1 MKFSKR
7 PQPMD
12 FGRPDE
18 DVEDAIPLHAVGP
31 EPLGFRPLDAG
42 AQSLPVGLTEANL
55 PAHHDLHATGVH
67 AEAGPPAG
75 WPIWLGAFAVAVLW
89 ALAPIAFAI
98 GYRSN
103 VAPLTAEPFA
113 LAVFGLLALG
123 PAIFV
128 FAAAYMIRQA
138 QKMGFEARR
147 AKAAAD
153 DMLSPTLMAA
163 ARAGDVAQVVREE
176 IVRAGAAADEARET
190 LTALRDAL
198 AFETDKLTGA
208 TAQSVR
214 TAQELATTLGRERS
228 EMSGLVQTLDAQAN
242 RVADAITQQARM
254 VTDAAGMA
262 ETQIREAEGVLSA
275 RAADLAAAAGEASD
289 AARTAGEDL
298 TRHIARL
305 ETAGAGVAEQVK
317 SVEAGL
323 SEQRTALVSLSR
335 TLRTDH
341 EAFAEQAD
349 AHATRMGEFI
359 DGVRASA
366 SEISDR
372 ATTGGETLRRLMN
385 DAALQF
391 RDIAETAKAER
402 EEFGQ
407 STLLALEAVSA
418 AAADQRAQLEGQ
430 TRAAIDALARAAEE
444 TRQAAASHAAA
455 AREQVDHLSEAAFGA
470 GQKANQVFEA
480 RLEEARALIEQS
492 SKMVEDAGA
501 ATARKLADGAA
512 SARKTLD
519 ELAAM
524 MAELEQRA
532 ARLPAAAAGQAEQVR
547 AAVADGMDELMVQ
560 ARRTAA
566 EAEAID
572 TAFQERVRRN
582 FEMLSEAVRL
592 MGVAAVTPPPAVAP
606 APLAPVSPATPA
618 PAPFADRPSRGAR
631 ALAEALAAEVQAPVE
646 PESDAG
652 ALADRIGLR
661 NRIRLTPTASDREFS
676 AVFEAAGGPP
686 SAAAAPPPAEDGED
700 GGETWTWKD
709 LLASLDGADG
719 EGERL
724 EEKLGAELAK
734 MGVDPEKLLPLT
746 RVEEVSAA
754 VQTGDV
760 EGAREVV
767 RKLAPAATRRIA
779 RRLFTDDGVKRQ
791 TEVYVRRYKTLID
804 DAIARDPA
812 GLVLANMLAAPA
824 GRTFLLLDAAAG
836 DMI

>member
-12 FGRPDE
+12 FGRPDDE
-18 DVEDAIPLHAVGP
+18 AQEAGPLPAM
-31 EPLGFRPLDAG
+31 ETENLGFRPLEAVVAANASASVG
-42 AQSLPVGLTEANL
+42 ARLPVHADPRTTHLETE
-55 PAHHDLHATGVH
+55 PAPA
-67 AEAGPPAG
+67 AG
-75 WPIWLGAFAVAVLW
+75 WPIWLSAFAIAVLW

-98 GYRSN
+98 GYRGN

-113 LAVFGLLALG
+113 LAVFALLALG
-123 PAIFV
+123 PAAFV
-128 FAAAYMIRQA
+128 FGAAYVIRQG
-138 QKMGFEARR
+138 QKLAYEARR
-147 AKAAAD
+147 AKATAEE
-153 DMLSPTLMAA
+153 MLSPTLLAA
-163 ARAGDVAQVVREE
+163 ARTGDVAQAVRDE
-176 IVRAGAAADEARET
+176 IARAGSAADEAREA
-190 LTALRDAL
+190 LVALRDAL

-208 TAQSVR
+208 TAHSVR

-228 EMSGLVQTLDAQAN
+228 EMNGLAQTLDAQAI
-242 RVADAITQQARM
+242 RVADAIQQQAKM
-254 VTDAAGMA
+254 VAEAAGMA

-275 RAADLAAAAGEASD
+275 RASDLAAAAGEASD

-305 ETAGAGVAEQVK
+305 ETAGAGVAEQVRA
-317 SVEAGL
+317 VETGL
-323 SEQRTALVSLSR
+323 SEQRAALASLGRS
-335 TLRTDH
+335 LRADH
-341 EAFAEQAD
+341 DAFAEQAD
-349 AHATRMGEFI
+349 AHAGRMGQFI
-359 DGVRASA
+359 EGVRASA
-366 SEISDR
+366 AEISER
-372 ATTGGETLRRLMN
+372 ATAGGETLRRLMS

-418 AAADQRAQLEGQ
+418 AAADQRSQLEGQ
-430 TRAAIDALARAAEE
+430 TRAAIEALARAAEE

-501 ATARKLADGAA
+501 ASARKLAEGAA

-519 ELAAM
+519 DLTAM

-532 ARLPAAAAGQAEQVR
+532 ARLPATAAGQAEQVR
-547 AAVADGMDELMVQ
+547 AAVADGMDELMAQ

-572 TAFQERVRRN
+572 AAFQDRVRRN

-592 MGVAAVTPPPAVAP
+592 MGVAAVAP
-606 APLAPVSPATPA
+606 APAVVVAPPSPAPTASA
-618 PAPFADRPSRGAR
+618 PSERPSRGAR
-631 ALAEALAAEVQAPVE
+631 ALAEALAAEVAQEPAEAAP
-646 PESDAG
+646 G

-661 NRIRLTPTASDREFS
+661 NRIRLTPTATDREFS

-686 SAAAAPPPAEDGED
+686 PAAAPAASADDGEE

-719 EGERL
+719 DGQRL
-724 EEKLGAELAK
+724 EEVLAAELAK
-734 MGVDPEKLLPLT
+734 MGVDPEKLLPLI

-754 VQTGDV
+754 VQTGDT

-779 RRLFTDDGVKRQ
+779 RRLFTDDAVKRQ

-804 DAIARDPA
+804 DAIARDPQ

>member
-18 DVEDAIPLHAVGP
+18 DVEDPVPLHAVGP
-31 EPLGFRPLDAG
+31 GAVGFRPLDAG
-42 AQSLPVGLTEANL
+42 AQGLPVGLTEANL
-55 PAHHDLHATGVH
+55 PAHHDLHATGVYT
-67 AEAGPPAG
+67 EAQPPAG

-147 AKAAAD
+147 AKATAD

-176 IVRAGAAADEARET
+176 IARAGAAADEARET

-228 EMSGLVQTLDAQAN
+228 EMNGLVQTLDAQAT

-254 VTDAAGMA
+254 VTEAAGVA

-305 ETAGAGVAEQVK
+305 ETAGAGVADQVK
-317 SVEAGL
+317 AVEVGL
-323 SEQRTALVSLSR
+323 SEQRTALVALSR

-349 AHATRMGEFI
+349 EHASRMGQFI

-366 SEISDR
+366 SEISER

-407 STLLALEAVSA
+407 STLMALEAVSA
-418 AAADQRAQLEGQ
+418 AAADQRGQLEGQ

-455 AREQVDHLSEAAFGA
+455 AREQVDQLSEAAFGA

-547 AAVADGMDELMVQ
+547 AAVADGMDELMAQ

-592 MGVAAVTPPPAVAP
+592 MGVAAVSPTPVAVP
-606 APLAPVSPATPA
+606 PLAAPA
-618 PAPFADRPSRGAR
+618 PAPSTPTPQAERPSRGAR
-631 ALAEALAAEVQAPVE
+631 ALAEALAAEVEKPVE
-646 PESDAG
+646 PQDDPG

-686 SAAAAPPPAEDGED
+686 AAAPSPAADDGDE

-719 EGERL
+719 DGERL
-724 EEKLGAELAK
+724 EEVLGAELAK

-791 TEVYVRRYKTLID
+791 TEVYVRRYKTLVD
-804 DAIARDPA
+804 DAIARDPQ